1 MALEIWTLKNM
12 SENIVTTKKQNGR
25 VVDLR
30 WKKREQIM
38 LLVAQYREDEEEK
51 QKEEMQNFENNSTL
65 EFLTFWLSYCT

>member
-1 MALEIWTLKNM
+1 M

-65 EFLTFWLSYCT
+65 EFLTFWLSYCTWASL